1 MADLNVN
8 VGELRT
14 LITFQS
20 PTVNKAASG
29 AQTESYANVA
39 TNPTVWAQ
47 IVWDHG
53 QSVVVATDAE
63 RSEQRG
69 TVTIRYRSDVSD
81 KWQVL
86 VDGSAYKIISPPDHV
101 RGLNRWTVFRIE
113 RVEGTV

>member
-1 MADLNVN
+1 MAGVDIKIADM
-8 VGELRT
+8 RDR
-14 LITFQS
+14 ITFQQ
-20 PTVNKAASG
+20 PTISKAASG
-29 AQTESYANVA
+29 AQTESYANVP

-53 QSVVVATDAE
+53 QNVVVATDAE

-113 RVEGTV
+113 RIEGTV

>member
-1 MADLNVN
+1 MANFDMQVSDL
-8 VGELRT
+8 RYR
-14 LITFQS
+14 ITFRQ
-20 PTVNKAASG
+20 PTITKAGSG
-29 AQTESYANVA
+29 AQTEAYANVA
-39 TNPTVWAQ
+39 TDPTVWAQ

-53 QSVVVATDAE
+53 QNVVVATDAE

-69 TVTIRYRSDVSD
+69 TVTIRYRGDVSD

>member
-1 MADLNVN
+1 MADLNLTIAD
-8 VGELRT
+8 LRDR
-14 LITFQS
+14 ITFQS
-20 PTVNKAASG
+20 PTITKAASG

-53 QSVVVATDAE
+53 QNVVVATDAE

-69 TVTIRYRSDVSD
+69 TVTIRYRGDVSD

-86 VDGSAYKIISPPDHV
+86 VDGNPYKIISPPDHV

-113 RVEGTV
+113 HVEGTV